1 MQTSDMCP
9 LMPVACACMQPLVPN
24 YAAVNGRACTVF
36 FDTEPYKT
44 TVRSNV
50 TVPRRALAVA
60 CNCCMS
66 CNHSAVEYQSG
77 FHGCPMQSLL

>member
-1 MQTSDMCP
+1 M
-9 LMPVACACMQPLVPN
+9 LVACAQPLVPN

-50 TVPRRALAVA
+50 TVPRRAFLPLPQP
-60 CNCCMS
+60 CTDDWCRLCMS
-66 CNHSAVEYQSG
+66 
-77 FHGCPMQSLL
+77 